1 MSQNLPPERDFVT
14 RLNEAFAAI
23 AGWSFDHR
31 NVVLLVCVGIAAG
44 GLVLAKGA
52 RVDNSYE
59 AYFDPVDPSYLAY
72 EQYREDFGSDE
83 IAYILYDAPGFEHG
97 AWNLE
102 VMGKIAH
109 LTTALEDEVP
119 FIYDVKS
126 VVNAEL
132 VEGVPDGIEISEL
145 DDDFPENQE
154 TLLEL
159 RERYLKK
166 PMLVGGLVSED
177 RKHAALIIKMDRSS
191 NDPPE
196 EIRVDPELGD
206 ALENLYPQASAAAIE
221 TILARP
227 EYAGIDFYHSG
238 DVPLNAYYNRVI
250 GEESEQ
256 LGALTSLLIGL
267 VLLISF
273 RSLVGVVAPLL
284 VVQLCVILCVALV
297 AVIGWKLTLSFASL
311 PTLVTAIGVAHA
323 VHILSEFRGRF
334 NALQDRRAALVET
347 LYLVGT
353 PCLLTSLT
361 TAAGFGAMS
370 FVPIKSI
377 AQSGTIGAFGVLA
390 AFVMSLTLLMALL
403 SFGRK
408 TPRELSKR
416 ALDTRSKGSDRVRA
430 VLLAVAAFDLRHRRG
445 ILVGFALVFLVSIV
459 GISQLQVDSNWL
471 DDFKDS
477 EPIKQTTVRVDEV
490 MGGTTNI
497 IYLFDAGVEDGIK
510 EPEVL
515 GEMERVQAL
524 LESGSEAVRK
534 TYSLVDILKDLNQA
548 FHGGDPAWHKLPESR
563 EMVAQYLILYESS
576 GGEEAEEYVS
586 SDYRRASVEARIA
599 LGPTSVTAD
608 LVERVR
614 VALQEEPL
622 QHSTLTLTGI
632 GALWLKLMDYIV
644 SSQVQG
650 FLLAFGVIAVMM
662 VSIFRSFGTGM
673 ISMVPNLT
681 PVALALAF
689 MGFFAIPLDYSKVS
703 IAAVAIGI
711 AVDDTVHLLSRYRH
725 EFRIRGNYARALEA
739 ALQDV
744 GRALL
749 ITSTA
754 LVLGFLVFL
763 LSALHSQAMYG
774 VLLASTIVTALVA
787 DFLLMPALV
796 LTFKPFGPESAG
808 EGSQP
813 LRDAA

>member
-1 MSQNLPPERDFVT
+1 M
-14 RLNEAFAAI
+14 
-23 AGWSFDHR
+23 
-31 NVVLLVCVGIAAG
+31 
-44 GLVLAKGA
+44 
-52 RVDNSYE
+52 
-59 AYFDPVDPSYLAY
+59 
-72 EQYREDFGSDE
+72 
-83 IAYILYDAPGFEHG
+83 
-97 AWNLE
+97 
-102 VMGKIAH
+102 
-109 LTTALEDEVP
+109 
-119 FIYDVKS
+119 
-126 VVNAEL
+126 
-132 VEGVPDGIEISEL
+132 
-145 DDDFPENQE
+145 
-154 TLLEL
+154 
-159 RERYLKK
+159 
-166 PMLVGGLVSED
+166 
-177 RKHAALIIKMDRSS
+177 
-191 NDPPE
+191 
-196 EIRVDPELGD
+196 
-206 ALENLYPQASAAAIE
+206 
-221 TILARP
+221 
-227 EYAGIDFYHSG
+227 
-238 DVPLNAYYNRVI
+238 
-250 GEESEQ
+250 
-256 LGALTSLLIGL
+256 
-267 VLLISF
+267 
-273 RSLVGVVAPLL
+273 
-284 VVQLCVILCVALV
+284 
-297 AVIGWKLTLSFASL
+297 
-311 PTLVTAIGVAHA
+311 
-323 VHILSEFRGRF
+323 
-334 NALQDRRAALVET
+334 
-347 LYLVGT
+347 
-353 PCLLTSLT
+353 
-361 TAAGFGAMS
+361 
-370 FVPIKSI
+370 
-377 AQSGTIGAFGVLA
+377 
-390 AFVMSLTLLMALL
+390 
-403 SFGRK
+403 
-408 TPRELSKR
+408 
-416 ALDTRSKGSDRVRA
+416 
-430 VLLAVAAFDLRHRRG
+430 
-445 ILVGFALVFLVSIV
+445 GFALVFLVSIV

-471 DDFKDS
+471 DDFSDS
-477 EPIKQTTVRVDEV
+477 EPIKQTTMRVDEV

-515 GEMERVQAL
+515 REMERVQAL

-608 LVERVR
+608 LVERVHA
-614 VALQEEPL
+614 ALQEEPL
-622 QHSTLTLTGI
+622 QHSALTLTGI

-650 FLLAFGVIAVMM
+650 FLLAFGVIAAMM

-725 EFRIRGNYARALEA
+725 EFRIHGNYARALEA

-774 VLLASTIVTALVA
+774 VLLASTIVSALVA

-796 LTFKPFGPESAG
+796 LTFKPFGPEGAG
-808 EGSQP
+808 EGGEHLQ
-813 LRDAA
+813 DAA

>member
-1 MSQNLPPERDFVT
+1 
-14 RLNEAFAAI
+14 
-23 AGWSFDHR
+23 GWSFDHR
-31 NVVLLVCVGIAAG
+31 IFVLLFCIAIAAG
-44 GLVLAKGA
+44 GLQLAAGA

-59 AYFDPVDPSYLAY
+59 AYFDVNDPTYLAY

-83 IAYILYDAPGFEHG
+83 ISYILYDAPDSPHG

-102 VMGKIAH
+102 VMHKIAH
-109 LTTALEDEVP
+109 LTSALEDEVP

-145 DDDFPENQE
+145 KDDFPESQQALL
-154 TLLEL
+154 TL
-159 RERYLKK
+159 RDRYLAK
-166 PMLVGGLVSED
+166 PMLVGGLVSDD

-196 EIRVDPELGD
+196 EIRVDPALGD
-206 ALENLYPQASAAAIE
+206 ALENLYPQATAAAIE
-221 TILARP
+221 AILARP

-250 GEESEQ
+250 ANESGI
-256 LGALTSLLIGL
+256 LSWITSALIGL
-267 VLLISF
+267 VLLACF
-273 RSLVGVVAPLL
+273 RSIVGTLAPLV

-297 AVIGWKLTLSFASL
+297 AAVGWKLTIGFSSL
-311 PTLVTAIGVAHA
+311 PTLVTAIGVAHS

-334 NALQDRRAALVET
+334 AALRDRRQALVDT

-377 AQSGTIGAFGVLA
+377 AQSGAIGAFGVLA

-403 SFGRK
+403 SFGRRSPRTTSK
-408 TPRELSKR
+408 RELEAS
-416 ALDTRSKGSDRVRA
+416 SKGGDRARA
-430 VLLAVAAFDLRHRRG
+430 FLLAVAAFDVRHRRA
-445 ILVGFALVFLVSIV
+445 ILAGFAVIFLLSVL
-459 GISQLQVDSNWL
+459 GISRLQVDSNWL
-471 DDFKDS
+471 DDFADS
-477 EPIKQTTVRVDEV
+477 EPIKLTTVRVDEV
-490 MGGTTNI
+490 MGGTTNV

-510 EPEVL
+510 EPAVL
-515 GEMERVQAL
+515 REMERVQSL
-524 LESGSEAVRK
+524 LDEQGDAIRK

-548 FHGGDPAWHKLPESR
+548 FHDGDPAWHKLPESR
-563 EMVAQYLILYESS
+563 ELVAQYLILYESS
-576 GGEEAEEYVS
+576 GGEDAEEYVS

-599 LGPTSVTAD
+599 LGPTSVTAN
-608 LVERVR
+608 LVERVDA
-614 VALQEEPL
+614 ALAKQPL
-622 QHSTLTLTGI
+622 QHAEMSLTGI

-644 SSQVQG
+644 TSQVRG
-650 FLLAFGVIAVMM
+650 FLLAFGVIALMM
-662 VSIFRSFGTGM
+662 ICIFRSFRTGM

-681 PVALALAF
+681 PVALALGF
-689 MGFFAIPLDYSKVS
+689 MGYFGIPLDYSKVS

-711 AVDDTVHLLSRYRH
+711 AVDDTVHLMSRYRH
-725 EFRIRGNYARALEA
+725 EFQIHRNYEVALQA

-749 ITSTA
+749 ITSVA

-763 LSALHSQAMYG
+763 LSSLHSQAMYG
-774 VLLASTIVTALVA
+774 VLLASTIVSALVA

-796 LTFKPFGPESAG
+796 LSFKPFGPEGAG
-808 EGSQP
+808 EGGQS
-813 LRDAA
+813 LSEAA

>member
-1 MSQNLPPERDFVT
+1 MSQPSPQERDFVT

-31 NVVLLVCVGIAAG
+31 IFVLLFCIAIAAG
-44 GLVLAKGA
+44 GLQLAAGA

-59 AYFDPVDPSYLAY
+59 AYFDIHDPTYLAY

-83 IAYILYDAPGFEHG
+83 VSYILYEAPDSPHG

-102 VMGKIAH
+102 VMRKIAH
-109 LTTALEDEVP
+109 LTSALEDEVP

-145 DDDFPENQE
+145 KDDFPESQKA
-154 TLLEL
+154 LLTL
-159 RERYLKK
+159 RERYLAK
-166 PMLVGGLVSED
+166 PMLVGGLISDD

-196 EIRVDPELGD
+196 EIRVDPALGD
-206 ALENLYPQASAAAIE
+206 ALENLYPQATAASIE
-221 TILARP
+221 SILARP
-227 EYAGIDFYHSG
+227 EYVGIDFYHSG

-250 GEESEQ
+250 ANESGI
-256 LGALTSLLIGL
+256 LSWITSALIGL
-267 VLLISF
+267 VLLACF
-273 RSLVGVVAPLL
+273 RSIVGTLAPLV

-297 AVIGWKLTLSFASL
+297 AAVGWKLTLGFSSL
-311 PTLVTAIGVAHA
+311 PTLVTAIGVAHS

-334 NALQDRRAALVET
+334 AALRDRRQALVDT

-377 AQSGTIGAFGVLA
+377 AQSGAIGAFGVLA

-403 SFGRK
+403 SFGRRSPRTTSK
-408 TPRELSKR
+408 RELEAS
-416 ALDTRSKGSDRVRA
+416 SKGGDRARA
-430 VLLAVAAFDLRHRRG
+430 FLLAVAAFDVRHRRA
-445 ILVGFALVFLVSIV
+445 ILAGFAVIFLLSVL
-459 GISQLQVDSNWL
+459 GISRLQVDSNWL
-471 DDFKDS
+471 DDFADS
-477 EPIKQTTVRVDEV
+477 EPIKLTTVRVDEV
-490 MGGTTNI
+490 MGGTTNV

-510 EPEVL
+510 EPAVL
-515 GEMERVQAL
+515 REMERIQTL
-524 LESGSEAVRK
+524 LDEQGDAIRK

-548 FHGGDPAWHKLPESR
+548 FHDGDPAWHKLPESR
-563 EMVAQYLILYESS
+563 ELVAQYLILYESS
-576 GGEEAEEYVS
+576 GGEDAEEYVS

-599 LGPTSVTAD
+599 LGPTSVTAN
-608 LVERVR
+608 LVERVDA
-614 VALQEEPL
+614 ALAKQPL
-622 QHSTLTLTGI
+622 QHAEMSLTGI

-644 SSQVQG
+644 TSQVRG
-650 FLLAFGVIAVMM
+650 FLLAFGVIALMM
-662 VSIFRSFGTGM
+662 ICIFRSFRTGM

-681 PVALALAF
+681 PVALALGF
-689 MGFFAIPLDYSKVS
+689 MGYFGIPLDYSKVS

-711 AVDDTVHLLSRYRH
+711 AVDDTVHLMSRYRH
-725 EFRIRGNYARALEA
+725 EFQIHRNYEVALQA

-749 ITSTA
+749 ITSVA

-763 LSALHSQAMYG
+763 LSSLHSQAMYG
-774 VLLASTIVTALVA
+774 VLLASTIVSALVA

-796 LTFKPFGPESAG
+796 LSFKPFGPEGAG
-808 EGSQP
+808 EGGQS
-813 LRDAA
+813 LSEAA